1 MLTCLGQ
8 GSQTGPGA
16 EIIFHPGH
24 EAGTL
29 PPDTRPRPPPAHH
42 EPPTVPGNCGSMEI
56 KVPGFQTFLIFQRD
70 WGGGK
75 VSDGSGGFWGHWS
88 KSSASQ
94 TTHQQQGP
102 GGPCSATCFRKE
114 TGRHRTS
121 GGGGGEGRERAGCE
135 ERPGVRADAARL
147 PTGRSAGGSQ
157 PREPGRWG
165 ARHMPGV
172 HWSLGPPTLS
182 PGPPLSLKSSLA
194 CSSRS
199 PLPSWIQTVQP
210 RATPPTRNKQ
220 PPRTFPTARRPQQW
234 LFSLLLQEDDPM
246 ATEPLTVHAA
256 GSAAPVSMCVTY
268 MT

>member
-29 PPDTRPRPPPAHH
+29 PPDTRPRPSPAHH
-42 EPPTVPGNCGSMEI
+42 EPPTVPGNCSSMEI

-75 VSDGSGGFWGHWS
+75 VSDGSGGFQGHWS

-94 TTHQQQGP
+94 MTHQQQGP

-121 GGGGGEGRERAGCE
+121 GGGGRDESGQDARSGQESGRTLPGC
-135 ERPGVRADAARL
+135 RPGEAREGASPGNLEGGGPGTCLECTGPWGPQHCPQGPPFHSRAHLHAAHALPCPAGFRQYGPGPHRPRETNSPPARFRL
-147 PTGRSAGGSQ
+147 PGDPSSGSSPSFCRKMTPWQ
-157 PREPGRWG
+157 PN
-165 ARHMPGV
+165 
-172 HWSLGPPTLS
+172 
-182 PGPPLSLKSSLA
+182 LSLYTLQGPQHLSA
-194 CSSRS
+194 C
-199 PLPSWIQTVQP
+199 V
-210 RATPPTRNKQ
+210 
-220 PPRTFPTARRPQQW
+220 
-234 LFSLLLQEDDPM
+234 
-246 ATEPLTVHAA
+246 
-256 GSAAPVSMCVTY
+256 
-268 MT
+268 

>member
-42 EPPTVPGNCGSMEI
+42 EPPTVPGNCSSMEI

-94 TTHQQQGP
+94 TTQSPRPSQQQQGP

-121 GGGGGEGRERAGCE
+121 GGWRGGTRAGRMRGAARSQGGRCPAADRAKRGREQAQGTWTVGGQAHAWSALVPGAPNTVPRAPPFTQELTCMQLTLSLAQLDSDSTA
-135 ERPGVRADAARL
+135 PGHTAHEKQTAPPHVSDCPATPAVALL
-147 PTGRSAGGSQ
+147 PPSAG
-157 PREPGRWG
+157 R
-165 ARHMPGV
+165 
-172 HWSLGPPTLS
+172 
-182 PGPPLSLKSSLA
+182 
-194 CSSRS
+194 
-199 PLPSWIQTVQP
+199 
-210 RATPPTRNKQ
+210 
-220 PPRTFPTARRPQQW
+220 
-234 LFSLLLQEDDPM
+234 
-246 ATEPLTVHAA
+246 
-256 GSAAPVSMCVTY
+256 
-268 MT
+268 